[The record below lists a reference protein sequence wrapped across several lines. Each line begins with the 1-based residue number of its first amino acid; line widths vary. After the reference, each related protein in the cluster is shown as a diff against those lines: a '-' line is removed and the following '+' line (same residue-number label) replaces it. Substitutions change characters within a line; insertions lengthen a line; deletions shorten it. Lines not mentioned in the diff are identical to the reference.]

1 MRIQH
6 NIASM
11 NAYRNYNNNT
21 RSLSKNLEKL
31 SSGYKINRAG
41 DDAAGLAISEK
52 MRAQITGLNA
62 AQKNVKDGVSLVKTA
77 EGAMQEI
84 QDMLNRMDYLATQS
98 ANGTY
103 DNEVDRANLQK
114 EVDNLK
120 TEINRIADSANF
132 NGIKLLD
139 GSLDET
145 IKAQDAVTETVTVDP
160 TKENALT
167 FENGKLAEVGQVLG
181 TNTVLHNEANGST
194 GTSFSVDLH
203 NFKFEGGKGNT
214 LTMKM
219 GDTEITLKA
228 TEDHGKVEGA
238 DLVNAFLGANGYEIT
253 VDGKKV
259 DTLDGMQINGQ
270 TMEVKAGAEN
280 TSRLTFTQ
288 KNAPA
293 SKADEINGS
302 MEVTISGKVEPK
314 KAQFTFNTADLAA
327 NTTTGGVVTING
339 NSYTIKDS
347 DNDGTADTWAEVIKD
362 MEKQGVLDDY
372 KITED
377 GGKVTLTAKE
387 AGKMNTPTISYKE
400 VDSSARTNGTNT
412 TSGVDGV
419 KSKYTTGALTKT
431 GAITKDEV
439 ATLTVNYTDAAG
451 AAKTKAISY
460 TLAGT
465 EADAAAVATQLIGAL
480 KADADLSSLFD
491 ISGDDTGIILEA
503 KEMGT
508 GKGAVTGITIGGT
521 AATGT
526 TKLALATGTATA
538 AVDAEKD
545 VWTYSVKGW
554 NDSAL
559 GAVTLKDAANNELTI
574 DFDKLNAAGERGLKV
589 GEYIATL
596 EGDNLVLT
604 AQKAG
609 ASAGQGP
616 TANGTLT
623 NFIAYNTY
631 KDPVKLTE
639 AQINVVEEGAEG
651 GKMEGITEGAHG
663 DFNVSTTNIKN
674 VTAGGADRLAST
686 YFDLT
691 EDMVADGATI
701 KIGEDEFTF
710 TTDPKKVGTS
720 AGNVT
725 FVDATSGDLA
735 TIAKNLTEAAKGNAV
750 WTVGH
755 DGNRITLTENKTH
768 GDLDNNKTLQ
778 DYRDNANT
786 IFDLSTKEGIEQ
798 SLSFVGAGSYEKENV
813 VSEATEGGKALT
825 LQIGDTSDEYNQM
838 KVSVG
843 DMHVSAMK
851 LTDEKTGESTSIADI
866 DISTQDGAAKA
877 VDVIKASINYVSSVR
892 GDLGAIQNRLEHT
905 QNNLSVMAENIQ
917 DAESTIRDTDVAE
930 EMMGYVKNN
939 ILVQSAQAML
949 AQANQLPQGV
959 LQLLG

>member
-6 NIASM
+6 NILAM
-11 NAYRNYNNNT
+11 NAYRNYNTNT
-21 RSLSKNLEKL
+21 SALAKNLEKL

-62 AQKNVKDGVSLVKTA
+62 AQKNVKDGISLVKTA

-103 DNEVDRANLQK
+103 QDEVDRENLNK
-114 EVDNLK
+114 EMSALK

-139 GSLDET
+139 GSLDT
-145 IKAQDAVTETVTVDP
+145 NIKAADAVTETVTVDP

-203 NFKFEGGKGNT
+203 NFKFQGGKGNT
-214 LTMKM
+214 LSLKM

-228 TEDHGKVEGA
+228 TEDHGQVEGA

-288 KNAPA
+288 KEAPA

-302 MEVTISGKVEPK
+302 MQVTISGKVEPK
-314 KAQFTFNTADLAA
+314 KAQFTFNAADLG
-327 NTTTGGVVTING
+327 TPTIGGVVTING
-339 NSYTIKDS
+339 NSYTIKEDPNNAGNAMTWS
-347 DNDGTADTWAEVIKD
+347 DVIKD
-362 MEKQGVLDDY
+362 MEKSGVLGDY

-387 AGKMNTPTISYKE
+387 AGKMNTPTVSYKE
-400 VDSSARTNGTNT
+400 
-412 TSGVDGV
+412 
-419 KSKYTTGALTKT
+419 
-431 GAITKDEV
+431 
-439 ATLTVNYTDAAG
+439 
-451 AAKTKAISY
+451 
-460 TLAGT
+460 TLAATATGT
-465 EADAAAVATQLIGAL
+465 HTATGAAAVAGTVNAPGTLPAVP
-480 KADADLSSLFD
+480 A
-491 ISGDDTGIILEA
+491 DDTATVTIN
-503 KEMGT
+503 
-508 GKGAVTGITIGGT
+508 GKAYSLAGYVNGVSAPTTASITTDDGKYTVSMDKDGAFTVALAAGVTGDASNGEVEISVNGT
-521 AATGT
+521 AQKYTITGG
-526 TKLALATGTATA
+526 KD
-538 AVDAEKD
+538 AVKD
-545 VWTYSVKGW
+545 TWTYDVTGW

-559 GAVTLKDAANNELTI
+559 GKATITTGGGASLEL
-574 DFDKLNAAGERGLKV
+574 DYDKLSAAGERGIKV
-589 GEYIATL
+589 GEYVATL
-596 EGDNLVLT
+596 DGNTLTLT
-604 AQKAG
+604 AQTGG
-609 ASAGQGP
+609 APVDAA
-616 TANGTLT
+616 TAA
-623 NFIAYNTY
+623 IAFNTY
-631 KDPVKLTE
+631 KAPVKLTE
-639 AQINVVEEGAEG
+639 AQIDVVEEGAEG

-663 DFNVSTTNIKN
+663 DFNVSTTAINN

-691 EDMVADGATI
+691 EDMVKDGATI

-710 TTDPKKVGTS
+710 TTDPKKIGTT

-735 TIAKNLTEAAKGNAV
+735 AIAKNLTEAAKGNAV

-755 DGNRITLTENKTH
+755 DGNRITLTETKTH
-768 GDLDNNKTLQ
+768 GDLDTNQTLE
-778 DYRDNANT
+778 DYRNNANT
-786 IFDLSTKEGIEQ
+786 KFDLSTKEGIEQ
-798 SLSFVGAGSYEKENV
+798 SLSFIGAGSYEKENV
-813 VSEATEGGKALT
+813 ISEAVEGGKALN
-825 LQIGDTSDEYNQM
+825 LQIGDTSDEFNQM
-838 KVSVG
+838 KVAIG
-843 DMHVSAMK
+843 DMHVKAMGTFDKDGK
-851 LTDEKTGESTSIADI
+851 LTKSIDEVDI
-866 DISTQDGAAKA
+866 LNPENAAEA
-877 VDVIKASINYVSSVR
+877 VDVIKNAINYVSSVR
-892 GDLGAIQNRLEHT
+892 GDLGAYQNRLEHT
-905 QNNLSVMAENIQ
+905 ANNLSVMAENIQ
-917 DAESTIRDTDVAE
+917 DAESTIRDTDIAE
-930 EMMGYVKNN
+930 EMMAYTKNN
-939 ILVQSAQAML
+939 ILIQSAQAML
-949 AQANQLPQGV
+949 AQANAVPQGV